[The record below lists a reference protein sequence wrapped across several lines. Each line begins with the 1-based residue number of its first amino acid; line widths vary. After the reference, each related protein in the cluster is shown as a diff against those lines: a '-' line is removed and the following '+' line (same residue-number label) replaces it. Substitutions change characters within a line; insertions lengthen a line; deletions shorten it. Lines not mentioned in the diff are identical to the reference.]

1 VAELKVETWPIDR
14 LIPYVRNP
22 RRNDEQVDRMASAI
36 KEFGFRIPIVAK
48 SDGSLVDG
56 HLRLKAA
63 QKLGLKEVPV
73 ALADELT
80 DAQIKAFRILA
91 NKSANWA
98 EWEPDLL
105 KLELEDLQ
113 EMDFDL
119 ELTGFE
125 LPELEDIMGDGA
137 DGGTEGQTD
146 PDTVPE
152 AQEEPV
158 SRLGDVWLLGRHRL
172 MCGDSTDAGSVALL
186 MAGEK
191 ADMVFTSPPYNGNT
205 GVISRGRGQFRKKAE
220 GRPNEALY
228 EVWGRDALDSNE
240 YVSFVQKVLANSLDQ
255 TDGMVY
261 WNVNYNANSR
271 HEYIEQIVPFLD
283 RLVDQVC
290 WKKRM
295 AMTNTNGGYTRIWE
309 PIYVF
314 CTKERPLK
322 MLSPESNHWEIDNVN
337 SSVEGHRACFPVALP
352 LKALDL
358 YGDQIKTVLEPFCG
372 AGSTLIACEQR
383 GVACRGM
390 ELEPRFCDVII
401 RRWQEFTGQEAT
413 LEEDGKTFAQVKEER
428 GG

>member
-1 VAELKVETWPIDR
+1 VEGLKVEQWSIDK
-14 LIPYVRNP
+14 LVPYCRNP
-22 RRNDEQVDRMASAI
+22 RKNDAQVDRMCSAI
-36 KEFGFRIPIVAK
+36 REFGFRIPIVAK
-48 SDGSLVDG
+48 SDGSVVDG

-80 DAQIKAFRILA
+80 DAQVKAFRILA

-98 EWEPDLL
+98 EWDTDLL
-105 KLELEDLQ
+105 KLEVQELEEL
-113 EMDFDL
+113 DFDL

-125 LPELEDIMGDGA
+125 LPELEDIMGAGV

-146 PDTVPE
+146 PDAVPE

-191 ADMVFTSPPYNGNT
+191 ADMVFTSPPYNAAS
-205 GVISRGRGQFRKKAE
+205 VSIEKGRFGKEHKNIGLYGRKGE
-220 GRPNEALY
+220 
-228 EVWGRDALDSNE
+228 DAKPSDE
-240 YVSFVQKVLANSLDQ
+240 YVDFAQKVLRNCIEN
-255 TDGMVY
+255 TDGMIY
-261 WNVNYNANSR
+261 WNVSYNANSR
-271 HEYIEQIVPFLD
+271 FEYIAQIVPFFDL
-283 RLVDQVC
+283 LVDQVC
-290 WKKRM
+290 WKKHLSL
-295 AMTNTNGGYTRIWE
+295 TNTSGGYTRIWE

-314 CTKERPLK
+314 STREQPMR
-322 MLSPESNHWEIDNVN
+322 MQGTAFNHWEIDNVGAQ
-337 SSVEGHRACFPVALP
+337 VGDHRACFPVALP

-401 RRWQEFTGQEAT
+401 RRWQEFTGQDAT
-413 LEEDGKTFAQVKEER
+413 LEEDGRTFAQVKEER
-428 GG
+428 GA

>member
-1 VAELKVETWPIDR
+1 MAELKVEMWPTDR
-14 LIPYVRNP
+14 CIPYCRNP
-22 RRNDEQVDRMASAI
+22 RKNDEQVDRMCSAI
-36 KEFGFRIPIVAK
+36 KEFGFRIPIVAR

-80 DAQIKAFRILA
+80 DAQVKAFRILA

-98 EWEPDLL
+98 EWDTDLL
-105 KLELEDLQ
+105 KLEVQELEEL
-113 EMDFDL
+113 DFDL

-125 LPELEDIMGDGA
+125 LPELDDILGAGA
-137 DGGTEGQTD
+137 DGGTEKQTD
-146 PDTVPE
+146 PDAVPE
-152 AQEEPV
+152 AQEKPV

-191 ADMVFTSPPYNGNT
+191 ADLVFTSPPYNAAST
-205 GVISRGRGQFRKKAE
+205 SIETGQFRRSHKNIGLYGKKGE
-220 GRPNEALY
+220 
-228 EVWGRDALDSNE
+228 DAKPSDE
-240 YVSFVQKVLANSLDQ
+240 YIDFAQKVLKNCIEN
-255 TDGMVY
+255 TDGMIY
-261 WNVNYNANSR
+261 WNVSYNANSR
-271 HEYIEQIVPFLD
+271 FEYIAQIDPFFDL
-283 RLVDQVC
+283 LVDQVC
-290 WKKRM
+290 WKKHLSL
-295 AMTNTNGGYTRIWE
+295 TNTSGGYTRIWE

-314 CTKERPLK
+314 STRGQPMK
-322 MLSPESNHWEIDNVN
+322 MQGTAFNHWEIDNVN

-372 AGSTLIACEQR
+372 AGSTKIACEQR

-390 ELEPRFCDVII
+390 ELEPRFCDVIVN
-401 RRWQEFTGQEAT
+401 RWQDFTGKEAA
-413 LEEDGKTFAQVKEER
+413 LEEDGRTFAQAKEER